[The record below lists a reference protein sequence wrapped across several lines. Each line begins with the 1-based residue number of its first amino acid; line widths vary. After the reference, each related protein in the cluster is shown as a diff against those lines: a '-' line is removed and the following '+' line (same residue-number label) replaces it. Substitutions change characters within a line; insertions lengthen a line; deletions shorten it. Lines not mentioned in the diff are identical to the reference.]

1 MKKSKKLAAAALTMA
16 LALSNVT
23 ASFACTG
30 IYVGSQ
36 VSESGSTFIGRS
48 EDIGD
53 QYGKLFDVAPAKD
66 WPAGAIYEDAYGFSM
81 PYPSHTYG
89 YTYVRD
95 SYAYGE
101 CVQDENGN
109 DIGEPYAAA
118 GTNEKG
124 VSITATV
131 STHYN
136 EQAEAADPL
145 VDTGI
150 CEISMTSILLGGAAT
165 AKEGVELLA
174 DIIDTYGA
182 GECNAL
188 VISDTNEVWYFEV
201 VSGHQYAAVK
211 LPDDKAAVNPNIMLL
226 GEIDLE
232 DTENVVVSKDLV
244 KVAQEGGFYQT
255 GENGKF
261 HVAKSYAVSDSKPG
275 QYSRYYQ
282 GLYYLDPAQAAKMDV
297 NNINNNVNPLSL
309 LVDPAKKLSTMEALQ
324 FLGYRGEGSAM
335 NSNEDPDIYPIGNN
349 RQAECHVFE
358 LRKGMP
364 AQLASIEWLSMG
376 DADFSVFVP
385 FYGALLTATNEH
397 YHQEGDAYV
406 ENSINWNFQIINAIC
421 AEDRDHCGA
430 KVKEYFAQY
439 QQSILDQQAEVDA
452 QMQKIFA
459 QDPELAKEKATALAD
474 NLAQQVYEMSTSVL
488 AELQS
493 YVEAGNFEEV
503 FVPTAMTDGVMPKY
517 NFDQV
522 GGTGLEEGFNWTVAA
537 VAGVVV
543 VVAAAGGYVLY
554 KKKK

>member
-16 LALSNVT
+16 LVLSNVT

-188 VISDTNEVWYFEV
+188 VISDTSEVWYFEV

-282 GLYYLDPAQAAKMDV
+282 GLYYLDPAQAAQMDV
-297 NNINNNVNPLSL
+297 NNIDNNVNPLPL
-309 LVDPAKKLSTMEALQ
+309 LVDPAKKLSTMEVLQ

-358 LRKGMP
+358 LRKGLP

-439 QQSILDQQAEVDA
+439 QQSIVDQQAEVDA

-459 QDPELAKEKATALAD
+459 QAPELAKEKATALAD

-503 FVPTAMTDGVMPKY
+503 FVPTAMTDGLMPQY